1 MAHVAAPAY
10 LGDDFSTAPPGHRF
24 SLYLP
29 YWVRGTWAREP
40 DKAAGKG
47 GLPVA
52 TGKAP
57 TFQSVVAMGQA
68 FTASN
73 RALVVRQSAIAAPL
87 NEQGA
92 MLTLHAEAV
101 APFTTGLGNEHP
113 LENGFAF
120 LNPYGLPYLPGS
132 GVKGVLRQAS
142 RELIDHHWGSDQGWS
157 ADAVDA
163 LFGKTGETTDADGA
177 AELQRGALTFWDV
190 LPQID
195 GDALQVEVMTPHQ
208 NHYHQNDATPH
219 ESGQPNPIHFLTV
232 PPGSKFTFHVQC
244 DLAFLASLPPDLA
257 SNGAWQH
264 LMNAAFVHAFQW
276 LGFGAKTA
284 VGYGAM
290 KEDLDARRAC
300 ELQATQRREA
310 AQAAAREQALSEMS
324 PQQRE
329 QHEAGQSLAEFRA
342 ALDTE
347 RQLKRYKKGSAF
359 DELRNAFL
367 RRAMAWTEPTLR
379 ADAARALREAYKFT
393 DWPGNS
399 ERKKEVKLSLTALDG
414 QP

>member
-1 MAHVAAPAY
+1 MAHVAAPDY

-29 YWVRGTWAREP
+29 YWIRGTWAREP

-47 GLPVA
+47 GLPAA

-57 TFQSVVAMGQA
+57 TFASVVAMGQA
-68 FTASN
+68 FTALN
-73 RALVVRQSAIAAPL
+73 QKLVERQKAAAALLI
-87 NEQGA
+87 EQGA
-92 MLTLHAEAV
+92 MLTLHARAV

-132 GVKGVLRQAS
+132 GVKGVLRQAA
-142 RELIDHHWGSDQGWS
+142 RELIGHHWGSHQGWTDG
-157 ADAVDA
+157 AIDA
-163 LFGKTGETTDADGA
+163 LLGKTGDTTDAEGA
-177 AELQRGALTFWDV
+177 TELQRGALTFWDV
-190 LPQID
+190 LPQIE

-208 NHYHQNDATPH
+208 SHYHQNGATPH

-232 PPGSKFTFHVQC
+232 PPGSKFAFHVHC
-244 DLAFLASLPPDLA
+244 DLAFLARLSPELA
-257 SNGAWQH
+257 DDGAWQR
-264 LMNAAFVHAFQW
+264 LLNAAFVHAFQW

-290 KEDLDARRAC
+290 AEDLDARRAS
-300 ELQATQRREA
+300 ELRAAERRAA

-329 QHEAGQSLAEFRA
+329 QHEAGQALDEFRA
-342 ALDTE
+342 ALDTA
-347 RQLKRYKKGSAF
+347 RQLKPYKKGSAF
-359 DELRNAFL
+359 DGLRAEFL
-367 RRAMAWTEPTLR
+367 RRAMAWTEPSLR